1 MKVPD
6 FRTLAIGMA
15 RFIAATPNSCDVERL
30 ISRYTLL
37 NDDLRSSL
45 SPDTVRDDLHTQ
57 FNVPVLSE
65 FDPRPAVKMWLTGAD
80 RRPGKKAPST
90 SVSYFKGVFSEANKA
105 DDSVME
111 DYDLD

>member
-6 FRTLAIGMA
+6 FRTLATGIA
-15 RFIAATPNSCDVERL
+15 RFIAATANSCDAERL

-37 NDDLRSSL
+37 KDDLRSSL
-45 SPDTVRDDLHTQ
+45 SPDTVRDYLHIQ
-57 FNVPVLSE
+57 FNMPVLSE
-65 FDPRPAVKMWLTGAD
+65 FDPRPAVKMWLTDAD
-80 RRPGKKAPST
+80 RRPRKKAPLT
-90 SVSYFKGVFSEANKA
+90 SVSYFKGVFPEANKA